1 MLDQQKEKKT
11 LTCPKWLMPE
21 AKAEWRR
28 LAKRIKIT
36 DEDVMILAGYCQSY
50 ARWREAEEYITEHG
64 FETESTSRILPYVSV
79 AQTYLKLMG
88 GFAKQLGIAS
98 ETGETMDEV
107 DE

>member
-1 MLDQQKEKKT
+1 MDHQKEKKT
-11 LTCPKWLMPE
+11 LACPKWLMPE

-28 LAKRIKIT
+28 LAKRIKISE
-36 DEDVMILAGYCQSY
+36 EDVMILAGYCQSY

-64 FETESTSRILPYVSV
+64 FDIDNTSRILPYVSV

-98 ETGETMDEV
+98 ETGEIMNEADE
-107 DE
+107 

>member
-1 MLDQQKEKKT
+1 MDHQKEKKT
-11 LTCPKWLMPE
+11 LACPKWLMPE

-28 LAKRIKIT
+28 LAKKIKIA

-64 FETESTSRILPYVSV
+64 LDTDNTSRILPYVSV

-98 ETGETMDEV
+98 ETGEIMNEADE
-107 DE
+107 

>member
-1 MLDQQKEKKT
+1 MDHQKEKKT
-11 LTCPKWLMPE
+11 LACPKWLMPE

-28 LAKRIKIT
+28 LAKKIKIA
-36 DEDVMILAGYCQSY
+36 DEDLMILAGYCQSY

-64 FETESTSRILPYVSV
+64 FETDNTSRILPYVSV

-98 ETGETMDEV
+98 ETGEIMNEADE
-107 DE
+107 

>member
-1 MLDQQKEKKT
+1 MDHQKEKKT
-11 LTCPKWLMPE
+11 LACPKWLMPE

-28 LAKRIKIT
+28 LAKRIKISE
-36 DEDVMILAGYCQSY
+36 EDVMILAGYCQSY

-64 FETESTSRILPYVSV
+64 LGTDNTSRILPYVSV

-98 ETGETMDEV
+98 ETGEIMNEADE
-107 DE
+107 